1 MLSVINIERDA
12 FDALFDNA
20 PEKLNVVKKVL
31 YLILLY
37 AVQSK
42 YEIQM
47 SISVSTLLKQEEC
60 IRELSV
66 NYIQDIMYRNQN
78 IGRLVPGYF

>member
-1 MLSVINIERDA
+1 MLSVIIIERDA